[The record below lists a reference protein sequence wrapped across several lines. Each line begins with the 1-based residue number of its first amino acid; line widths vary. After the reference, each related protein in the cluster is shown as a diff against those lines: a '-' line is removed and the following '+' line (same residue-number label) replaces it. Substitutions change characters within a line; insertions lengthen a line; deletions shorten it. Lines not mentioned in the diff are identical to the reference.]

1 MRKFY
6 AHLKIMQ
13 DIKRSKLCQDTSVL
27 QRAKKLCLAN
37 NFASDLTALVVDVN
51 ATAGMVY
58 RTRASEA
65 ELYGSGV
72 SSNSSAGI
80 CTPTSL
86 GENSAD
92 SSPCQITLYTEES
105 YQGDSLTF
113 SASMPDLSVWDFKE
127 KLGSVKVEG
136 ACQWKLFAGGN
147 LTPLLISSFVLCSE
161 RSYAGTSLEATSNEG
176 DVYRGFGKAL
186 SVKKL

>member
-6 AHLKIMQ
+6 AHLKIKQ
-13 DIKRSKLCQDTSVL
+13 DIKRAKLCQDAAVL
-27 QRAKKLCLAN
+27 ERAKKMCLAN
-37 NFASDLTALVVDVN
+37 KFATELSSLVLDLG
-51 ATAGMVY
+51 TAGIFRSGQPAV
-58 RTRASEA
+58 
-65 ELYGSGV
+65 GSGG
-72 SSNSSAGI
+72 SGNGPAGVCSPI
-80 CTPTSL
+80 SP

>member
-6 AHLKIMQ
+6 AHLKIKQ
-13 DIKRSKLCQDTSVL
+13 DIKRGKLCQDAAL
-27 QRAKKLCLAN
+27 LERAKKMCLAN
-37 NFASDLTALVVDVN
+37 KFATELSSLVLDLG
-51 ATAGMVY
+51 TAGIFRSGQPAV
-58 RTRASEA
+58 
-65 ELYGSGV
+65 GSGG
-72 SSNSSAGI
+72 SGNGPAGVCSPI
-80 CTPTSL
+80 SP

-136 ACQWKLFAGGN
+136 ACQWKIFAGGN
-147 LTPLLISSFVLCSE
+147 LHFISLSLSLL
-161 RSYAGTSLEATSNEG
+161 
-176 DVYRGFGKAL
+176 L
-186 SVKKL
+186 SHIHYTRCFSKKYHNIYMNG